1 MSLKIGTQEL
11 FFSTLIVTL
20 FANNLL
26 VVNDDYCDNINSYS
40 TIMESQFYVQSIMGI
55 SKNDIVPVVSCR
67 GSVILESGPHR
78 SILESLKMSEI
89 LGIAL
94 AHKQAQC
101 IRVLLLWLL

>member
-40 TIMESQFYVQSIMGI
+40 TIMESQLYVQSIRGI
-55 SKNDIVPVVSCR
+55 SVNDIVPVSCR